1 MNPQVVISSF
11 SFGITKF
18 GIAQE
23 VRNFDELKRALIGFK
38 IDNFIF
44 EKKRKLYP
52 LNALQV

>member
-1 MNPQVVISSF
+1 MNRQVVVPSF

-23 VRNFDELKRALIGFK
+23 VRNFDELKCALIGFK
-38 IDNFIF
+38 IDIFIF